1 MHFCSQMM
9 KAPHGP
15 ITVARCVLPWHQG
28 SQGNGA
34 KKACCGVQAVPV
46 VGNRGGSLLT
56 MFSVGGLE
64 FGFIFLST
72 CFGWVWADQGFWQS
86 AIAARPEAAYK

>member
-1 MHFCSQMM
+1 M
-9 KAPHGP
+9 
-15 ITVARCVLPWHQG
+15 
-28 SQGNGA
+28 
-34 KKACCGVQAVPV
+34 PV